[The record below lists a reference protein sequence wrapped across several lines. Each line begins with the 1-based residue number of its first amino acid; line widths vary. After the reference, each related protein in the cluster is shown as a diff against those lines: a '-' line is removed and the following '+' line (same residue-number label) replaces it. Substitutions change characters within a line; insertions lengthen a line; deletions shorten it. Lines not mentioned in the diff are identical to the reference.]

1 MAREIFRQT
10 LPDGKLVISLISDSD
25 DGDFSVA
32 QQPEN
37 YLAENQRKLYKGEW
51 NWLTQEHG
59 TEIVWL
65 EDDERSLGIRGD
77 ALATISS
84 QKVIA
89 ITVADCLPLLLTEQS
104 GILSLM
110 HLGWRGIEEGLLEK
124 TLQFIRTKSS
134 EPITAVLGPCID
146 TCCYEF
152 GQNELRILVEKYGEK
167 IVGRTN
173 KGSIAFDM
181 RACVKEIL
189 KSFNV
194 DIKYEEDSC
203 TKCDSRYWS
212 FRADG
217 TDKRQVMIAWKQ
229 ENDSKDY

>member
-25 DGDFSVA
+25 DGDFSLA

-65 EDDERSLGIRGD
+65 EDDERSLGITGD

-89 ITVADCLPLLLTEQS
+89 ITVADCLPLLLIEQS

-110 HLGWRGIEEGLLEK
+110 HLGWRGIEGGLLEK
-124 TLQFIRTKSS
+124 TLQFIRSKSS
-134 EPITAVLGPCID
+134 EPITAILGPCID

-189 KSFNV
+189 KSSNV
-194 DIKYEEDSC
+194 EIKYEEDSC

-217 TDKRQVMIAWKQ
+217 TGKRQVMIAWKQ
-229 ENDSKDY
+229 END

>member
-10 LPDGKLVISLISDSD
+10 LPDGKLVISIISDSD

-65 EDDERSLGIRGD
+65 EDDERSLGITGD

-89 ITVADCLPLLLTEQS
+89 ITVADCLPLLLIEQS
-104 GILSLM
+104 GILSLV
-110 HLGWRGIEEGLLEK
+110 HLGWRGIEGGLLEK
-124 TLQFIRTKSS
+124 TLQFIRSKSS
-134 EPITAVLGPCID
+134 EPITAILGPCID

-189 KSFNV
+189 KSSNV
-194 DIKYEEDSC
+194 EIKYEEDSC

-217 TDKRQVMIAWKQ
+217 TGKRQVMIAWKQ
-229 ENDSKDY
+229 END

>member
-10 LPDGKLVISLISDSD
+10 LPDGKSVISIISDSD

-65 EDDERSLGIRGD
+65 EDDERSLGITGD

>member
-65 EDDERSLGIRGD
+65 EDDERSLGITGD

-89 ITVADCLPLLLTEQS
+89 ITVADCLPLLLIEQS

-110 HLGWRGIEEGLLEK
+110 HLGWRGIEGGLLEK
-124 TLQFIRTKSS
+124 TLQFIRSKSS
-134 EPITAVLGPCID
+134 EPITAILGPCID

-194 DIKYEEDSC
+194 DIKYEEASS

>member
-25 DGDFSVA
+25 DGDFSLA

-65 EDDERSLGIRGD
+65 EDDERSFGIRGD
-77 ALATISS
+77 ALATSSS

-152 GQNELRILVEKYGEK
+152 GQNELRFLVEKYGEK

-189 KSFNV
+189 KSSNV
-194 DIKYEEDSC
+194 EIKYEEDSC

-217 TDKRQVMIAWKQ
+217 TGKRQVMIAWKQ
-229 ENDSKDY
+229 END

>member
-65 EDDERSLGIRGD
+65 EDDERSLGITGD

-89 ITVADCLPLLLTEQS
+89 ITVADCLPLLLIEQS
-104 GILSLM
+104 GILSLV
-110 HLGWRGIEEGLLEK
+110 HLGWRGIEGGLLEK
-124 TLQFIRTKSS
+124 TLQFIRSKSS
-134 EPITAVLGPCID
+134 EPITAILGPCID

-181 RACVKEIL
+181 KACVKEIL
-189 KSFNV
+189 KSSNV
-194 DIKYEEDSC
+194 EIKYEEDSC

-217 TDKRQVMIAWKQ
+217 TGKRQVMIAWKQ
-229 ENDSKDY
+229 END

>member
-25 DGDFSVA
+25 DGDFSLA

-89 ITVADCLPLLLTEQS
+89 ITVADCLPLLLIEQS

-189 KSFNV
+189 KSSNV
-194 DIKYEEDSC
+194 EIKYEEDSC

-217 TDKRQVMIAWKQ
+217 TGKRQVMIAWKQ
-229 ENDSKDY
+229 END

>member
-1 MAREIFRQT
+1 VAREIFRQT

-89 ITVADCLPLLLTEQS
+89 ITVADCLPLLLIEQS

-110 HLGWRGIEEGLLEK
+110 HLGWRGIEGGLLEK
-124 TLQFIRTKSS
+124 TLQFIRSKSS
-134 EPITAVLGPCID
+134 EPITAILGPCID

-189 KSFNV
+189 KSSNV
-194 DIKYEEDSC
+194 EIKYEEDSC

-217 TDKRQVMIAWKQ
+217 TGKRQVMIAWKQ
-229 ENDSKDY
+229 END

>member
-84 QKVIA
+84 QKVIS

-110 HLGWRGIEEGLLEK
+110 HLGWRGIEGGLLEK
-124 TLQFIRTKSS
+124 TLQFIRSKSS
-134 EPITAVLGPCID
+134 ESITAVLGPCID

-189 KSFNV
+189 KSSNV
-194 DIKYEEDSC
+194 EIKYEEDSC

-217 TDKRQVMIAWKQ
+217 TGKRQVMIAWKQ
-229 ENDSKDY
+229 END

>member
-1 MAREIFRQT
+1 
-10 LPDGKLVISLISDSD
+10 
-25 DGDFSVA
+25 
-32 QQPEN
+32 
-37 YLAENQRKLYKGEW
+37 
-51 NWLTQEHG
+51 
-59 TEIVWL
+59 
-65 EDDERSLGIRGD
+65 
-77 ALATISS
+77 
-84 QKVIA
+84 
-89 ITVADCLPLLLTEQS
+89 
-104 GILSLM
+104 M

-181 RACVKEIL
+181 RVCVKEIL

>member
-25 DGDFSVA
+25 DGDFSLA

-89 ITVADCLPLLLTEQS
+89 ITVADCLPLLLIEQS

-110 HLGWRGIEEGLLEK
+110 HLGWRGIEGGLLEK
-124 TLQFIRTKSS
+124 TLQFIRSKSS
-134 EPITAVLGPCID
+134 EPITAILGPCID

-189 KSFNV
+189 KSSNV
-194 DIKYEEDSC
+194 EIKYEEDSC

-217 TDKRQVMIAWKQ
+217 TGKRQVMIAWKQ
-229 ENDSKDY
+229 END

>member
-65 EDDERSLGIRGD
+65 EDDERSLGITGD

-89 ITVADCLPLLLTEQS
+89 ITVADCLPLLLIEQS
-104 GILSLM
+104 GILSLV
-110 HLGWRGIEEGLLEK
+110 HLGWRGIEAGLLEK
-124 TLQFIRTKSS
+124 TLQFIRSKSS
-134 EPITAVLGPCID
+134 EPITAILGPCID

-189 KSFNV
+189 KSSNV
-194 DIKYEEDSC
+194 EIKYEEDSC

-217 TDKRQVMIAWKQ
+217 TGKRQVMIAWKQ
-229 ENDSKDY
+229 END

>member
-10 LPDGKLVISLISDSD
+10 LPDGKLVISLISDSS

-37 YLAENQRKLYKGEW
+37 YLAENQRKLYNGEW

-110 HLGWRGIEEGLLEK
+110 HLGWRGIEGGLLEK
-124 TLQFIRTKSS
+124 TLQFIRSKSS

-189 KSFNV
+189 KSSNV
-194 DIKYEEDSC
+194 EIKYEEDSC

-217 TDKRQVMIAWKQ
+217 TGKRQVMIAWKQ
-229 ENDSKDY
+229 END

>member
-25 DGDFSVA
+25 DGDFSLA

-110 HLGWRGIEEGLLEK
+110 HLGWRGIEGGLLEK
-124 TLQFIRTKSS
+124 TLQFIRSKSS
-134 EPITAVLGPCID
+134 EPITAILGPCID

-189 KSFNV
+189 KSSNV
-194 DIKYEEDSC
+194 EIKYEEDSC

-217 TDKRQVMIAWKQ
+217 TGKRQVMIAWKQ
-229 ENDSKDY
+229 END

>member
-25 DGDFSVA
+25 DGDFSLA

-89 ITVADCLPLLLTEQS
+89 ITVADCLPLLLIEQS

-110 HLGWRGIEEGLLEK
+110 HLGWRGIEGGLLEK
-124 TLQFIRTKSS
+124 TLQFIRSKSS

-189 KSFNV
+189 KSSNV
-194 DIKYEEDSC
+194 EIKYEEDSC

-217 TDKRQVMIAWKQ
+217 TGKRQVMIAWKQ
-229 ENDSKDY
+229 END

>member
-25 DGDFSVA
+25 DGDFSLA

-65 EDDERSLGIRGD
+65 EDDERSLGITGD

-110 HLGWRGIEEGLLEK
+110 HLGWRGIEGGLLEK
-124 TLQFIRTKSS
+124 TLQFIRSKSS
-134 EPITAVLGPCID
+134 EPITAILGPCID

-189 KSFNV
+189 KSSNV
-194 DIKYEEDSC
+194 EIKYEEDSC

-217 TDKRQVMIAWKQ
+217 TGKRQVMIAWKQ
-229 ENDSKDY
+229 END

>member
-25 DGDFSVA
+25 DGDFSLA

-110 HLGWRGIEEGLLEK
+110 HLGWRGIEGGLLEK
-124 TLQFIRTKSS
+124 TLQFIRSKSS

-189 KSFNV
+189 KSSNV
-194 DIKYEEDSC
+194 EIKYEEDSC

-217 TDKRQVMIAWKQ
+217 TGKRQVMIAWKQ
-229 ENDSKDY
+229 END

>member
-1 MAREIFRQT
+1 VAREIFRQT

-65 EDDERSLGIRGD
+65 EDDERSLGITGD

-89 ITVADCLPLLLTEQS
+89 ITVADCLPLLLIEQS

-110 HLGWRGIEEGLLEK
+110 HLGWRGIEGGLLEK
-124 TLQFIRTKSS
+124 TLQFIRSKSS
-134 EPITAVLGPCID
+134 EPITAILGPCID

-189 KSFNV
+189 KSSNV
-194 DIKYEEDSC
+194 EIKYEEDSC

-217 TDKRQVMIAWKQ
+217 TGKRQVMIAWKQ
-229 ENDSKDY
+229 END

>member
-1 MAREIFRQT
+1 VAREIFRQT

-65 EDDERSLGIRGD
+65 EDDERSLGITGD

-89 ITVADCLPLLLTEQS
+89 ITVADCLPLLLIEQS

-110 HLGWRGIEEGLLEK
+110 HLGWRGIEGGLLEK
-124 TLQFIRTKSS
+124 TLQFIRSKSS
-134 EPITAVLGPCID
+134 ESITAVLGPCID

-189 KSFNV
+189 KSSNV
-194 DIKYEEDSC
+194 EIKYEEDSC

-217 TDKRQVMIAWKQ
+217 TGKRQVMIAWKQ
-229 ENDSKDY
+229 END

>member
-65 EDDERSLGIRGD
+65 EDDERSFGIRGD
-77 ALATISS
+77 ALATSSS

-89 ITVADCLPLLLTEQS
+89 ITVADCLPLLLIEQS
-104 GILSLM
+104 GILILM
-110 HLGWRGIEEGLLEK
+110 HLGWRGIEGGLLEK

-189 KSFNV
+189 KSSNV
-194 DIKYEEDSC
+194 EIKYEEDSC

-229 ENDSKDY
+229 END

>member
-65 EDDERSLGIRGD
+65 EDDERSLGITGD

-152 GQNELRILVEKYGEK
+152 GQNELRFLVEKYGEK

-181 RACVKEIL
+181 RVCVKEIL

>member
-65 EDDERSLGIRGD
+65 EDDERSLGITGD

-89 ITVADCLPLLLTEQS
+89 ITVADCLPLLLIEQS

-110 HLGWRGIEEGLLEK
+110 HLGWRGIEGGLLEK
-124 TLQFIRTKSS
+124 TLQFIRSKSS
-134 EPITAVLGPCID
+134 EPITAILGPCID

-167 IVGRTN
+167 ILGRTN

-189 KSFNV
+189 KSSNV
-194 DIKYEEDSC
+194 EIKYEEDSC

-217 TDKRQVMIAWKQ
+217 TGKRQVMIAWKQ
-229 ENDSKDY
+229 END

>member
-65 EDDERSLGIRGD
+65 EDDERSLGITGD

-89 ITVADCLPLLLTEQS
+89 ITVADCLPLLLIEQS

-110 HLGWRGIEEGLLEK
+110 HLGWRGIEGGLLEK
-124 TLQFIRTKSS
+124 TLQFIRSKSS
-134 EPITAVLGPCID
+134 EPITAILGPCID

-189 KSFNV
+189 KSSNV
-194 DIKYEEDSC
+194 EIKYEEDSC

-217 TDKRQVMIAWKQ
+217 TGKRQVMIAWKQ
-229 ENDSKDY
+229 END

>member
-10 LPDGKLVISLISDSD
+10 LPDGKLVISIISDSD
-25 DGDFSVA
+25 DGDFSLA

-65 EDDERSLGIRGD
+65 EDDERSFGIRGD
-77 ALATISS
+77 ALATSSS

-189 KSFNV
+189 KSSNV
-194 DIKYEEDSC
+194 EIKYEEDSC

-217 TDKRQVMIAWKQ
+217 TGKRQVMIAWKQ
-229 ENDSKDY
+229 END

>member
-1 MAREIFRQT
+1 VAREIFRQT

-25 DGDFSVA
+25 DGDFSLA

-110 HLGWRGIEEGLLEK
+110 HLGWRGIEGGLLEK
-124 TLQFIRTKSS
+124 TLQFIRSKSS
-134 EPITAVLGPCID
+134 EPITAILGPCID

-189 KSFNV
+189 KSSNV
-194 DIKYEEDSC
+194 EIKYEEDSC

-217 TDKRQVMIAWKQ
+217 TGKRQVMIAWKQ
-229 ENDSKDY
+229 END

>member
-37 YLAENQRKLYKGEW
+37 YLADNQRKLYKGEW

-124 TLQFIRTKSS
+124 TLQFIRTKRS

>member
-65 EDDERSLGIRGD
+65 EDDERSLGITGD

-124 TLQFIRTKSS
+124 TLQFIRSKSS
-134 EPITAVLGPCID
+134 EPITAILGPCID

-189 KSFNV
+189 KSSNV
-194 DIKYEEDSC
+194 EIKYEEDSC

-217 TDKRQVMIAWKQ
+217 TGKRQVMIAWKQ
-229 ENDSKDY
+229 END

>member
-1 MAREIFRQT
+1 VAREIFRQT

-65 EDDERSLGIRGD
+65 EDDERSLGITGD

-89 ITVADCLPLLLTEQS
+89 ITVADCLPLLLIEQS

-110 HLGWRGIEEGLLEK
+110 HLGWRGIEGGLLEK
-124 TLQFIRTKSS
+124 TLQFIRSKSS
-134 EPITAVLGPCID
+134 EPITAILGPCID

-167 IVGRTN
+167 ILGRTN

-189 KSFNV
+189 KSSNV
-194 DIKYEEDSC
+194 EIKYEEDSC

-217 TDKRQVMIAWKQ
+217 TGKRQVMIAWKQ
-229 ENDSKDY
+229 END

>member
-1 MAREIFRQT
+1 MAREIFRRT
-10 LPDGKLVISLISDSD
+10 LPDGKLVISLISDSG
-25 DGDFSVA
+25 DGDCSVA

-110 HLGWRGIEEGLLEK
+110 HLGWRGIEGGLLEK
-124 TLQFIRTKSS
+124 TLQFIRSKSS
-134 EPITAVLGPCID
+134 EPITAILGPCID

-152 GQNELRILVEKYGEK
+152 GQNELRFLVEKYGEK

-189 KSFNV
+189 KSSNV
-194 DIKYEEDSC
+194 EIKYDEDSC

-217 TDKRQVMIAWKQ
+217 TGKRQVMIAWKQ
-229 ENDSKDY
+229 END

>member
-10 LPDGKLVISLISDSD
+10 LPDGKLVISIISDSD

-89 ITVADCLPLLLTEQS
+89 ITVADCLPLLLIEQS

-110 HLGWRGIEEGLLEK
+110 HLGWRGIEGGLLEK
-124 TLQFIRTKSS
+124 TLQFIRSKSS
-134 EPITAVLGPCID
+134 EPITAILGPCID

-189 KSFNV
+189 KSSNV
-194 DIKYEEDSC
+194 EIKYEEDSC

-217 TDKRQVMIAWKQ
+217 TGKRQVMIAWKQ
-229 ENDSKDY
+229 END

>member
-65 EDDERSLGIRGD
+65 EDDERSFGIRGD
-77 ALATISS
+77 ALATSSS

-189 KSFNV
+189 KSSNV
-194 DIKYEEDSC
+194 EIKYEEDSC

-217 TDKRQVMIAWKQ
+217 TGKRQVMIAWKQ
-229 ENDSKDY
+229 END

>member
-65 EDDERSLGIRGD
+65 EDDERSLGITGD

-89 ITVADCLPLLLTEQS
+89 ITVADCLPLLLIEQS
-104 GILSLM
+104 GILSLV
-110 HLGWRGIEEGLLEK
+110 HLGWRGIEGGLLEK
-124 TLQFIRTKSS
+124 TLQFIRSKSS
-134 EPITAVLGPCID
+134 EPITAILGPCID

-189 KSFNV
+189 KSSNV
-194 DIKYEEDSC
+194 EIKYEEDSC

-217 TDKRQVMIAWKQ
+217 TGKRQVMIAWKQ
-229 ENDSKDY
+229 END

>member
-65 EDDERSLGIRGD
+65 EDDERSFGIRGD
-77 ALATISS
+77 ALATSSS

-124 TLQFIRTKSS
+124 TLQFIRSKSS
-134 EPITAVLGPCID
+134 EPITAILGPCID

-189 KSFNV
+189 KSSNV
-194 DIKYEEDSC
+194 EIKYEEDSC

-217 TDKRQVMIAWKQ
+217 TGKRQVMIAWKQ
-229 ENDSKDY
+229 END

>member
-25 DGDFSVA
+25 DGDFSLA

-89 ITVADCLPLLLTEQS
+89 ITVADCLPLLLIEQS

-110 HLGWRGIEEGLLEK
+110 HLGWRGIEGGLLEK
-124 TLQFIRTKSS
+124 TLQFIRSYSS
-134 EPITAVLGPCID
+134 EPITAFLGPCID

>member
-89 ITVADCLPLLLTEQS
+89 ITVADCLPLLLIEQS

-110 HLGWRGIEEGLLEK
+110 HLGWRGIEGGLLEK
-124 TLQFIRTKSS
+124 TLQFIRSKSS
-134 EPITAVLGPCID
+134 EPITAILGPCID

-189 KSFNV
+189 KSSNV
-194 DIKYEEDSC
+194 EIKYEEDSC

-217 TDKRQVMIAWKQ
+217 TGKRQVMIAWKQ
-229 ENDSKDY
+229 END

>member
-65 EDDERSLGIRGD
+65 EDDERSFGIRGD
-77 ALATISS
+77 ALATSSS

-110 HLGWRGIEEGLLEK
+110 HLGWRGIEGGLLEK
-124 TLQFIRTKSS
+124 TLQFIRSKSS
-134 EPITAVLGPCID
+134 EPITAILGPCID

-189 KSFNV
+189 KSSNV
-194 DIKYEEDSC
+194 EIKYEEDSC